1 MAALV
6 TANEV
11 QGFMSDMPPDEATA
25 AAAADTATALIEGY
39 TRGNHI
45 DPEGEPRPG
54 IHAVALTIASRLA
67 ANPGQVNYRVQAGAF
82 NKSVGNGFNGFTLA
96 ETAVLNRY
104 RKRAIG

>member
-1 MAALV
+1 MAPLV
-6 TANEV
+6 TALEV
-11 QGFMSDMPPDEATA
+11 QGFMSDLPPDDSTA
-25 AAAADTATALIEGY
+25 AAAADTATALIDGY
-39 TRGNHI
+39 TRGNHL

-67 ANPGQVNYRVQAGAF
+67 ANPGQINYRLQAGAF
-82 NKSVGNGFNGFTLA
+82 NKQVGNGFRGFTLA